1 MNAPPARSARFTL
14 RHSTADAH
22 QAVEA
27 GFSRLDLCQIDDY
40 RTFLSSLAAAF
51 VPLERALEATGI
63 DRFLPDWLQRR
74 RRDLLT
80 QDLADLRATVVA
92 LAIPPLP
99 NDATA
104 LPGTAYV
111 LEGSRLG
118 GRAILSGPGPD
129 TDPRVRAATQLSH
142 PRPEPSN
149 SRLWTS
155 LLATL
160 DRHLPDKA
168 TRNQRSGRGQCRLC
182 LFRSRAAGHI
192 QAPTPRYPSMSDPKV
207 HLGHVDLTNCDGEPI
222 HILAVRFPAGVVA
235 RLHGGVGLNQ
245 CRHASQSAAGPNRR
259 RCNARDALYTIEKN
273 APDFA
278 LLDINLGK
286 ENSIPVAL
294 KLKQLGIPFVF
305 ATGYGERAP
314 LPPNLTDVRIVQM
327 PYMFEA
333 LIAAM
338 PLENNEA

>member
-1 MNAPPARSARFTL
+1 M
-14 RHSTADAH
+14 
-22 QAVEA
+22 
-27 GFSRLDLCQIDDY
+27 
-40 RTFLSSLAAAF
+40 
-51 VPLERALEATGI
+51 PLEQALEAAGI

-168 TRNQRSGRGQCRLC
+168 TRN
-182 LFRSRAAGHI
+182 RAADAANVAFACFGRAR
-192 QAPTPRYPSMSDPKV
+192 QVTSKLPTHRDTRPCLIPRF
-207 HLGHVDLTNCDGEPI
+207 T
-222 HILAVRFPAGVVA
+222 PAI
-235 RLHGGVGLNQ
+235 
-245 CRHASQSAAGPNRR
+245 S
-259 RCNARDALYTIEKN
+259 T
-273 APDFA
+273 
-278 LLDINLGK
+278 
-286 ENSIPVAL
+286 
-294 KLKQLGIPFVF
+294 
-305 ATGYGERAP
+305 
-314 LPPNLTDVRIVQM
+314 
-327 PYMFEA
+327 
-333 LIAAM
+333 
-338 PLENNEA
+338 